1 MLLTTSTYLHAD
13 PALRNSSRSLR
24 EERTE
29 TREPD
34 DVVTIR
40 IYENSENQI
49 VAVAVVVRLGKSTV
63 RSYFLPAL
71 VVIPVYFLG
80 ILLTLMGLMEMSLLG
95 FLLWFISLTLLFAL
109 NAYVGLLFRK
119 LREAQW
125 TMKKAQS
132 ILENERRTT

>member
-71 VVIPVYFLG
+71 VVIPVYFLA
-80 ILLTLMGLMEMSLLG
+80 ILLSLMGLMDMSLLD
-95 FLLWFISLTLLFAL
+95 FVLWLILLALLFGVL
-109 NAYVGLLFRK
+109 AYVGLLFRK
-119 LREAQW
+119 LHEAQW
-125 TMKKAQS
+125 TKKKAQS